1 MEQPKRVRRSEA
13 AWREIIARQAQ
24 SGRSA
29 QVFCRDEGLSRS
41 VFTRWRSRLTECT
54 SRAVTRRTQS
64 SPTAFVE
71 VGEFSRSMGTI
82 RLELGSGI
90 VLTISR

>member
-1 MEQPKRVRRSEA
+1 MQQQRRVRRTGA
-13 AWREIIARQAQ
+13 AWREIIARQAE
-24 SGRSA
+24 SGRPA

-41 VFTRWRSRLTECT
+41 VFTRWRSRLTGSA
-54 SRAVTRRTQS
+54 SRAVTRRAQS
-64 SPTAFVE
+64 RQTAFVE
-71 VGEFSRSMGTI
+71 VGEFSQSAGTI